1 MATRECARCRRLFE
15 IMGLEDVCPVCA
27 PLDQME
33 FQKIKDY
40 LMEHQGASSSEV
52 MQETGVS
59 IRQIKRYLKEERL
72 EIVGENKGFLKCE
85 LCAKPIRSGRFC
97 DDCFVEGTTLRR
109 KGLLDSPGTSSQGGY
124 KDLPE
129 REQKLQKG
137 FRYGEKGK

>member
-15 IMGLEDVCPVCA
+15 IMGVEDVCPVCT

-72 EIVGENKGFLKCE
+72 EIVGE
-85 LCAKPIRSGRFC
+85 
-97 DDCFVEGTTLRR
+97 T
-109 KGLLDSPGTSSQGGY
+109 
-124 KDLPE
+124 
-129 REQKLQKG
+129 
-137 FRYGEKGK
+137 